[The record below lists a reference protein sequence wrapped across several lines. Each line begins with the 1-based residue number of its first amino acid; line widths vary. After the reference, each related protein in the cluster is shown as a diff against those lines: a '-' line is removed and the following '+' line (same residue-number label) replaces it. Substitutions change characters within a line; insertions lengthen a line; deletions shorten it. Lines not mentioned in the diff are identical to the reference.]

1 MTNPPTPQLD
11 DQAPR
16 APAGCA
22 GLQMP
27 RAKAHRE
34 VRDEGV
40 FRFTRAVRHE
50 DAPPTAGFPNEWGRW
65 DGKKRDQ
72 NQGKLRIKL
81 GKPTTVCNFG

>member
-11 DQAPR
+11 DLAPR

-50 DAPPTAGFPNEWGRW
+50 DAPPGAGFPNEWGPMGW
-65 DGKKRDQ
+65 EEKGSKPGKVGDQ
-72 NQGKLRIKL
+72 TR
-81 GKPTTVCNFG
+81 